1 MIERCRVR
9 VFAESFVCLVRT
21 ISVVICVIAIN
32 QGGLLAQGAGS
43 GTAQPSVD
51 YKDVIMGIQ
60 KRYGSIENAH
70 IVMNIGVFQ
79 NAAATKPFYQ
89 QSVEIWR
96 NGQNYLCRMN
106 EQDMLMNEKYSIL
119 VDKMG
124 KEIMCSSRSGEEIF
138 KDPVRASF
146 DSLFAYIG
154 HPVFIGRKDNIDH
167 FRLSLAKGEI
177 RELNLF
183 INNESQLL
191 TRVDY
196 VYKDKQ
202 YARIDF
208 SVFDTQP
215 VIAAGT
221 FDEAQYVLITKNG
234 IQPSKKMSYYH
245 VVNAE

>member
-1 MIERCRVR
+1 MIERFRMRFFVKP
-9 VFAESFVCLVRT
+9 SVCLVQAVT
-21 ISVVICVIAIN
+21 LAVCLMVIGSGAVM
-32 QGGLLAQGAGS
+32 AQGAGA
-43 GTAQPSVD
+43 TPAPVD
-51 YKDVIMGIQ
+51 YKDVIAGIQ

-79 NAAATKPFYQ
+79 NAASTKPFYQ

-106 EQDMLMNEKYSIL
+106 EQDMLMNEKYSVL
-119 VDKMG
+119 VDKVG
-124 KEIMCSSRSGEEIF
+124 KEIMCNGRSGEEVF

-154 HPVFIGRKDNIDH
+154 RPVFVDRKENIDH
-167 FRLSLAKGEI
+167 FRLSLTRGDI
-177 RELNLF
+177 RELDLF
-183 INNESQLL
+183 INNNSQLL

-234 IQPSKKMSYYH
+234 IQPSKKMSYYR